1 MKPQIK
7 LEGEFETHKLDYCLN
22 VSEYYCNKQPSDY
35 MQYIWVTDAYNA
47 NKNTWIR
54 KYRYSF
60 TRKTLNKT
68 NDPIIKQ
75 IIQDFDK
82 HQPIPQP
89 KIQ

>member
-7 LEGEFETHKLDYCLN
+7 IEGEFETHKLDYCIN
-22 VSEYYCNKQPSDY
+22 VFEYYCNQLPSDY
-35 MQYIWVTDAYNA
+35 MQYIWVTDAYKA

-75 IIQDFDK
+75 IMQDFDK
-82 HQPIPQP
+82 QQPIPQP
-89 KIQ
+89 KIR